1 MKRCSFSCYVTCIVS
16 HPLLLAMNRK
26 KWKVATSCSEILVR
40 GHTLYSMQLNNKL
53 FPFLAKKKQI
63 PIPVDLESMIEEQQL
78 KRISMEASST
88 WLNVAKHKRA
98 KKEMLEKRRT
108 AVFTVQET
116 DHSKEIISNLQVSNN
131 KKLILLELM

>member
-1 MKRCSFSCYVTCIVS
+1 MFIQLLRNLHNLSSALTGNEQKEVESCNK
-16 HPLLLAMNRK
+16 LLRDIGM
-26 KWKVATSCSEILVR
+26 WP
-40 GHTLYSMQLNNKL
+40 HTIQLNNKL

>member
-1 MKRCSFSCYVTCIVS
+1 MFIQLLRNLHNLSSALTGNEQKEVESCNK
-16 HPLLLAMNRK
+16 LLRDIGT
-26 KWKVATSCSEILVR
+26 WP
-40 GHTLYSMQLNNKL
+40 YSMQLNNKL